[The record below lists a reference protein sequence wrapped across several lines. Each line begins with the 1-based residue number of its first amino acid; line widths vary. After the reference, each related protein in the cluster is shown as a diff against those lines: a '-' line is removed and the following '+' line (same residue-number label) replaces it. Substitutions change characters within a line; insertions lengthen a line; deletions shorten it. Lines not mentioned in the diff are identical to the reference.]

1 MIGSLSGIILTKQPP
16 WLLVNVGGVGYELE
30 APMTTFYDL
39 PGVGEKV
46 ELHTHLVVR
55 EDAQLLYAFSR
66 LNQRELFRNLLK
78 VNGVGPRVALAIL
91 STMNAEE
98 FQACV
103 MAEDAVQLTR
113 VPGIGR
119 KTAERLLVEMRDK
132 VDQLLNASGAV
143 GMTAPQAPTQTQDP
157 ATDAITALVALGY
170 KSIDATRQVRNL
182 DKNLTSEQMIREA
195 LRNMAK
201 KQA

>member
-1 MIGSLSGIILTKQPP
+1 MIGFLSGIVLTKQPP
-16 WLLVNVGGVGYELE
+16 WLLLNVGGVGYELE

-39 PGVGEKV
+39 PEVGEKV
-46 ELHTHLVVR
+46 DLHTHLVVR

-103 MAEDAVQLTR
+103 LAEDAVQLTR

-132 VDQLLNASGAV
+132 VDQLLNASTSVSVTEAKASV
-143 GMTAPQAPTQTQDP
+143 QTQDP
-157 ATDAITALVALGY
+157 ATDAITALIALGY
-170 KSIDATRQVRNL
+170 KPIDATKQIRTL
-182 DKNLTSEQMIREA
+182 ETSLSSEQMIREA

-201 KQA
+201 K

>member
-1 MIGSLSGIILTKQPP
+1 MIGYLSGIILTKQPP

-39 PGVGEKV
+39 PDVGAKV

-132 VDQLLNASGAV
+132 VDQLLNASGAAGINV
-143 GMTAPQAPTQTQDP
+143 PQAELAGTDP
-157 ATDAITALVALGY
+157 ATDAITALIALGY
-170 KSIDATRQVRNL
+170 KPVDATKQIRSL
-182 DKNLTSEQMIREA
+182 EKDLTSEQMIRAA

-201 KQA
+201 K